1 MRKLLLIL
9 SFIIVSHIAFGQQHP
24 KVILHLQSADT
35 LVHKS
40 IVNQIANLKKEM
52 PDAKVEI
59 VCHGPGMD
67 FLLKEK
73 SKYINKIYKMN
84 MKDVAFVGCEFT
96 MSQKNIKKEDLVP
109 FASTVP
115 FGLVEI
121 IKKQQDQ
128 WLYVKLGF

>member
-1 MRKLLLIL
+1 MRKILLIL
-9 SFIIVSHIAFGQQHP
+9 SFIVASHIAFGQQQP

-40 IVNQIANLKKEM
+40 IVNQVANLKKEM

-73 SKYINKIYKMN
+73 SMYVNKIYKMN

>member
-9 SFIIVSHIAFGQQHP
+9 SFIVASHIAFGQQQP

-40 IVNQIANLKKEM
+40 IVNQVANLKKEM

-67 FLLKEK
+67 FLLKEE
-73 SKYINKIYKMN
+73 SRYVNKIHKMN